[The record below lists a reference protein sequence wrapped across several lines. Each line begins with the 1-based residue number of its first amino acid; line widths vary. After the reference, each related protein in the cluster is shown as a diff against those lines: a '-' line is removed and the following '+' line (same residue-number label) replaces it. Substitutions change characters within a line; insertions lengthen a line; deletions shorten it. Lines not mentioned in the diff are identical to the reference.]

1 MNSTNKKA
9 AVTLA
14 LEALFLIGLAL
25 CGLLVL
31 AL

>member
-1 MNSTNKKA
+1 MSPIDKKA